1 MSDCKIL
8 RQNTFQ
14 GPGGKVSPLWQMVA
28 GQGWEKKHVFFV
40 LFVFFPST
48 KNKTKQKHVFF
59 PQQKKDAFFKPNPV
73 AGEAKLPKKNGLQSQ
88 NPQKT
93 AKKTLF
99 WRGSSPRTKTL
110 RFVQKKY
117 CAVWRTGK
125 KCLGIK
131 KRSRPVVIL
140 PRCPFP
146 PSRKS
151 SVRTAVV
158 TVVFVVS
165 VLHATLGACSDW
177 DDVKAKE
184 GPALLR
190 RSMG

>member
-1 MSDCKIL
+1 M
-8 RQNTFQ
+8 
-14 GPGGKVSPLWQMVA
+14 
-28 GQGWEKKHVFFV
+28 
-40 LFVFFPST
+40 LFSNPT
-48 KNKTKQKHVFF
+48 LLL
-59 PQQKKDAFFKPNPV
+59 AKPNCQ
-73 AGEAKLPKKNGLQSQ
+73 KKNGLQSQ

-93 AKKTLF
+93 ANKNFVLEGFK
-99 WRGSSPRTKTL
+99 PRTKTL